1 MNICKNCLWSDQC
14 GDTLGVSKRC
24 EFFTP
29 MFDYNLEEKEYKR
42 SLKERAVANAQIVKE
57 MND

>member
-14 GDTLGVSKRC
+14 GSELSASGRC
-24 EFFTP
+24 EYFTP

-42 SLKERAVANAQIVKE
+42 FLQERAVADAQIVKE